1 MSDSQAQQPTPAEG
15 TSQRWRLLAAL
26 LFGTL
31 VFVGAYGWRAQL
43 PAGFARVV
51 FWPVTLLI
59 KAAGTGP
66 NIGTAERPAYEWTP
80 VHLLGLGLGLA
91 LSWLFYVLVA
101 YSVLRWTEW
110 WRIRPR
116 PLP

>member
-1 MSDSQAQQPTPAEG
+1 MSDSQAQQTPAEG
-15 TSQRWRLLAAL
+15 TSRPWRVLAAL

-31 VFVGAYGWRAQL
+31 VFVGAYGWRTQL

-66 NIGTAERPAYEWTP
+66 NIGTAERPTYEWTP
-80 VHLLGLGLGLA
+80 VHLLALGLGLA

-116 PLP
+116 ALP